1 MDYLQLATQYLEPKL
16 KGKYIYLDTILPLLN
31 SLNSDFEI
39 TQIGKSV
46 QGRAIHQVKIGTGT
60 TKILM
65 WSQMHGNE
73 PTTTKGLFDFFNFES
88 NSRIVPKD
96 KQQQNVRITIIEPKI
111 KIETYCIHTRF
122 SSSDFCMDSESDF
135 GSSCKFTLMSLKIG

>member
-16 KGKYIYLDTILPLLN
+16 KGKYIYLDIILPLLN

-39 TQIGKSV
+39 TQIEKSV

-65 WSQMHGNE
+65 WSQMHGNNLRLL
-73 PTTTKGLFDFFNFES
+73 KVYLISLISYN
-88 NSRIVPKD
+88 RIMKLQ
-96 KQQQNVRITIIEPKI
+96 KELNRIIP
-111 KIETYCIHTRF
+111 YYAFQC
-122 SSSDFCMDSESDF
+122 
-135 GSSCKFTLMSLKIG
+135 

>member
-46 QGRAIHQVKIGTGT
+46 QGRAIHQVKIGTGA
-60 TKILM
+60 TKI
-65 WSQMHGNE
+65 
-73 PTTTKGLFDFFNFES
+73 
-88 NSRIVPKD
+88 
-96 KQQQNVRITIIEPKI
+96 
-111 KIETYCIHTRF
+111 
-122 SSSDFCMDSESDF
+122 
-135 GSSCKFTLMSLKIG
+135 